1 MSQAEEILT
10 ILFADISGS
19 TSLYESLGD
28 EAAHSIIKECLS
40 MLAVT
45 ARLHDGEIIKTM
57 GDGIMCSFQDAA
69 NATEATLAMNQVID
83 QTSYGQIDM
92 RITPNIRIGFHAG
105 PVIRKENDIFGDTV
119 NIAARISYLAKPR
132 QIITTKSTIDML
144 PCFLREKAGFFDRT
158 TIKGKGGEFDI
169 YEIVWDEGN
178 KTVITKT
185 EQPKQ
190 EHKSVMNIVSGEKK
204 VCVDSSNHSI
214 TIGRQE
220 HNTIVI
226 DDTMVSRSH
235 CKIEYHKGK
244 FIFIDQSSNGSYIHN
259 EGGYTAYVHND
270 ESVLGENGYISLGH
284 DGREY
289 SRLSISFKRKK
300 TVVQDLT
307 IL

>member
-28 EAAHSIIKECLS
+28 EAAHSIIEECLLE
-40 MLAVT
+40 LAVT

-69 NATEATLAMNQVID
+69 NATEATLAMNQAIEKISGR
-83 QTSYGQIDM
+83 QTEK
-92 RITPNIRIGFHAG
+92 RIAPNIRIGFHAG
-105 PVIRKENDIFGDTV
+105 PVIRVENDLFGDTV
-119 NIAARISYLAKPR
+119 NVAARISCLAKPR
-132 QIITTKSTIDML
+132 QIVTTKSTADML
-144 PCFLREKAGFFDRT
+144 PLFLREKASFFVTT

-169 YEIVWDEGN
+169 YEIVWEEGN

-185 EQPKQ
+185 EQPRE
-190 EHKSVMNIVSGEKK
+190 EHKSFMNIVSSEKK
-204 VCVDSSNHSI
+204 VCVDSSNPSI
-214 TIGRQE
+214 SIGRLE

-244 FIFIDQSSNGSYIHN
+244 FIFIDHSSNGSYIHN

-270 ESVLGENGYISLGH
+270 ESVLGDNGYVSLGH
-284 DGREY
+284 DGLQN
-289 SRLSISFKRKK
+289 SRLTISFKRK
-300 TVVQDLT
+300 
-307 IL
+307 IR

>member
-19 TSLYESLGD
+19 TRLYELLGD
-28 EAAHSIIKECLS
+28 EAAHSIIEECLLQ
-40 MLAVT
+40 LAVT

-69 NATEATLAMNQVID
+69 NATEAALAMNQAIEKISD
-83 QTSYGQIDM
+83 RQTEKC
-92 RITPNIRIGFHAG
+92 ITPNIRIGFHAG
-105 PVIRKENDIFGDTV
+105 PVIRVENDLFGDTV
-119 NIAARISYLAKPR
+119 NVAARISCLAKPR
-132 QIITTKSTIDML
+132 QIVTTKSTADML
-144 PCFLREKAGFFDRT
+144 PLFLREKAIFFVTT

-169 YEIVWDEGN
+169 YEIVWEEGN

-204 VCVDSSNHSI
+204 VCVESSNPSI

-259 EGGYTAYVHND
+259 EGGYTTYVHND
-270 ESVLGENGYISLGH
+270 ESVLGDNGYISLGH

-300 TVVQDLT
+300 TV
-307 IL
+307 I

>member
-19 TSLYESLGD
+19 TRLYELLGD
-28 EAAHSIIKECLS
+28 EAAHSIIEECLLQ
-40 MLAVT
+40 LAVT

-57 GDGIMCSFQDAA
+57 GDGIMCAFQDAA
-69 NATEATLAMNQVID
+69 NATEAALAMNQAIEKISD
-83 QTSYGQIDM
+83 RQTEKC
-92 RITPNIRIGFHAG
+92 ITPNIRIGFHAG
-105 PVIRKENDIFGDTV
+105 PVIRVENDLFGDTV
-119 NIAARISYLAKPR
+119 NVAARISCLAKPR
-132 QIITTKSTIDML
+132 QIVTTKSTADML
-144 PCFLREKAGFFDRT
+144 PLFLREKAIFFVTT

-169 YEIVWDEGN
+169 YEIVWEEGN

-204 VCVDSSNHSI
+204 VCVESSNPSI

-259 EGGYTAYVHND
+259 EGGYTTYVHND
-270 ESVLGENGYISLGH
+270 ESVLGDNGYISLGH

-300 TVVQDLT
+300 TV
-307 IL
+307 I

>member
-1 MSQAEEILT
+1 MRKLIIVLAFA
-10 ILFADISGS
+10 LF
-19 TSLYESLGD
+19 
-28 EAAHSIIKECLS
+28 C
-40 MLAVT
+40 
-45 ARLHDGEIIKTM
+45 
-57 GDGIMCSFQDAA
+57 FAA
-69 NATEATLAMNQVID
+69 NATEAALAMNQAIEKISD
-83 QTSYGQIDM
+83 RQTEKC
-92 RITPNIRIGFHAG
+92 ITPNIRIGFHAG
-105 PVIRKENDIFGDTV
+105 PVIRVENDLFGDTV
-119 NIAARISYLAKPR
+119 NVAARISCLAKPR
-132 QIITTKSTIDML
+132 QIVTTKSTADML
-144 PCFLREKAGFFDRT
+144 PLFLREKAIFFVTT

-169 YEIVWDEGN
+169 YEIVWEEGN

-204 VCVDSSNHSI
+204 VCVESSNPSI

-259 EGGYTAYVHND
+259 EGGYTTYVHND
-270 ESVLGENGYISLGH
+270 ESVLGDNGYISLGH

-300 TVVQDLT
+300 TV
-307 IL
+307 I